1 MNLNKADRL
10 IFEKGEQ
17 RRFLGTTKKILKCKN
32 YNELA
37 KFLNVPVKTFENWLY
52 EEQSLPKNIFD
63 KIVKNYPTLKSFRKF
78 IFEKRYRFWG
88 QIKGGKKT
96 FKILIKKYGKGEL
109 QKRRSRGGKKAIKKL
124 IKKYDITIEK
134 DEHFWEF
141 LGILYGDGCL
151 SKFRSGGRIF
161 RVIVISGHKHNDRY
175 YFENRVIKL
184 VERILRRKPKIKED
198 RKFNGIH
205 IYFQSKKLFDYLVKN
220 FNFPVGKKKLL
231 IIPKELINS
240 NQRDINA
247 FIRGLFDTDGSLY
260 FEKNYSTSYHYPTIE
275 IFSKSNRLLN
285 GIKLLLENSG
295 FSVIRGSR
303 RIRLR
308 GNTNLEK
315 WMKEIGSSNMKHI
328 SKYLVWKIKGMC
340 LPGKI
345 FKISDRIELLK
356 SHKLPLTELP
366 FNYGEKFSLDRT
378 VAS

>member
-1 MNLNKADRL
+1 MNLNKSDRL
-10 IFEKGEQ
+10 IFERGEQ
-17 RRFLGTTKKILKCKN
+17 RKFLETTKKVLKCKN
-32 YNELA
+32 YKELA
-37 KFLNVPVKTFENWLY
+37 KFLNIPLKTFENWLY

-78 IFEKRYRFWG
+78 ILEKRYRFWG

-96 FKILIKKYGKGEL
+96 FKIIIKKYGRKEL
-109 QKRRSRGGKKAIKKL
+109 QKRRSRGGKKGIKIL
-124 IKKYDITIEK
+124 MKKYDITIEK
-134 DEHFWEF
+134 NEHFWEL

-151 SKFRSGGRIF
+151 SKFKSGGKVF
-161 RVIVISGHKHNDRY
+161 KVIVISGHKHDDRH

-184 VERILRRKPKIKED
+184 VEGIIRRRPKIKED

-205 IYFQSKKLFDYLVKN
+205 IYFQSKKLFDYLIKN
-220 FNFPVGKKKLL
+220 FNFPIGKKELL
-231 IIPKELINS
+231 IIPKELIDS
-240 NQRDINA
+240 NQKKINA

-260 FEKNYSTSYHYPTIE
+260 FEKNYSTSYHYPNIE
-275 IFSKSNRLLN
+275 IFSKSDELLN
-285 GIKLLLENSG
+285 EVKLLLENVE
-295 FSVIRGSR
+295 FLVIKGKR

-308 GNTNLEK
+308 GKSNLEK

-328 SKYLVWKIKGMC
+328 SKYLVWKIKGTC

-345 FKISDRIELLK
+345 FKINDRIELLK
-356 SHKLPLTELP
+356 THKLPLTELP